1 MTRDGRGELIII
13 IVIILIIIIN
23 IVEDGMT
30 FRRRGCQLCST
41 ITVIIYIYYILHIT
55 YYILLS
61 MLSLIYGPFHAD
73 ILGTAELDMPW
84 FEVMPA

>member
-41 ITVIIYIYYILHIT
+41 IIVIIYIYYILHIT
-55 YYILLS
+55 YYRHFFI
-61 MLSLIYGPFHAD
+61 INAVAD
-73 ILGTAELDMPW
+73 IWTISC
-84 FEVMPA
+84 